1 MRYGC
6 LKSARPPALP
16 CTKKLALV
24 SLMPTPKPSAP
35 LTFDLP
41 VSLITK
47 IARAKR
53 GHGLGSASEV
63 VRLALEQFD
72 LASFQPTRD
81 PHQQISV
88 RIAGKQR
95 AELTRAAKRK
105 DASVGELIRAA
116 LERLPVKPRR
126 R

>member
-1 MRYGC
+1 M
-6 LKSARPPALP
+6 PA
-16 CTKKLALV
+16 
-24 SLMPTPKPSAP
+24 PKPAAP

-47 IARAKR
+47 ISRAKR

-72 LASFQPTRD
+72 LGSFQSTRE
-81 PHQQISV
+81 PHVQISV

-95 AELTRAAKRK
+95 VDLTKAAKRK

-116 LERLPVKPRR
+116 LEQLPVKPVRADKTRR
-126 R
+126 RK